1 MKHKFKSSLIVLVIG
16 VSYFTTTAQ
25 TTTLSPLENLF
36 RLEGS
41 WAGEATLI
49 LEGNSFNF
57 IYYADFKKNDEGTGM
72 SMEEWFSHPDLGS
85 LKGYNLIGFNARDQ
99 KIHWFSVDNFGTCHD
114 HLGYWKTPDHFY
126 MEATEKHGGKK
137 FEEKIDIIYK
147 NENEITLHLI
157 ATIGGQLIQD
167 AMVIFHRQITTG
179 KSSKN
184 KEEESA
190 SKSSV
195 KDSNEDE
202 NSGFKVYPNPA
213 KDNINFQLPGNVAG
227 PDLKLFVVNVT
238 GEKLKEVIMKS
249 AVTSVSVNG
258 YVPGIYFY
266 KVINKDEALFAGK
279 FIIQ

>member
-1 MKHKFKSSLIVLVIG
+1 MKHKFKSSLIALVIG

-72 SMEEWFSHPDLGS
+72 SMEEWFTHPDLGS

-157 ATIGGQLIQD
+157 ATIGGQLFQD

-179 KSSKN
+179 KSSTN
-184 KEEESA
+184 KEEGSA
-190 SKSSV
+190 SKSFV
-195 KDSNEDE
+195 KESKELE

-213 KDNINFQLPGNVAG
+213 KDRINFQLPGNVSS
-227 PDLKLFVVNVT
+227 PDLKLFVFNVT
-238 GEKLKEVIMKS
+238 GEKLKEVIMQS
-249 AVTSVSVNG
+249 ALTSVSVNG
-258 YVPGIYFY
+258 SVPGIYFY
-266 KVINKDEALFAGK
+266 KVINKAETLYAGK